1 MALRIPVQRPYLD
14 ARQPQELL
22 APVAER
28 AFAVRHVHPELVG
41 TVEVLGVIKGH
52 RFRADRVEE
61 LRKGLVRRSSSGW
74 SKVGNAMVLLLLF
87 SPASAFAEAVV
98 RESGCARRHPR
109 QWCGVAV
116 PDLVDALG
124 ELPAVTDAL
133 VAVVVDGVVQL

>member
-1 MALRIPVQRPYLD
+1 MALRIPFQRPYLD

-52 RFRADRVEE
+52 PFRADRVEE

-98 RESGCARRHPR
+98 RARRHPR